1 MKKKGFTLIELMV
14 VVVIIGILAAIAIP
28 NFVKVIDRA
37 KVASVK
43 ANMHT
48 MQTTV
53 EAISI
58 DHMGRYPDA
67 GVDLSTE
74 LPANLKNPYDGTFGL
89 NNSWNC
95 AAGAGASPGTNPG
108 IASEGM
114 TSYTP
119 DNGGATFTST
129 AYTVWGTGKANEDAG
144 LTLTP
149 GQ

>member
-1 MKKKGFTLIELMV
+1 MKKRGFTLIELMV

-37 KVASVK
+37 KQASVK

-67 GVDLSTE
+67 GVDLTGE
-74 LPANLKNPYDGTFGL
+74 LPANLKNPYDGTYGN
-89 NNSWNC
+89 NNSWDKVTNSGSNPTSKEGIITYD
-95 AAGAGASPGTNPG
+95 ADVAGVGFSGTR
-108 IASEGM
+108 
-114 TSYTP
+114 YTI
-119 DNGGATFTST
+119 
-129 AYTVWGTGKANEDAG
+129 WGTGKDLAGVG